1 MADTTERVTPAG
13 GVWTTLA
20 LSDGS
25 TIDIVVPPTGD
36 PIGDIIQRLGG
47 SFPPTFDLALGLTG
61 PDAVVLD
68 LGGHLGTFSLPAAA
82 RGHRVVAVEASPRNA
97 EFLRA
102 SARANGYDKLVVV
115 PVAVSDEPGTVRF
128 RPEGAWGQIADA
140 WAPGVVEVPARAV
153 LAILEDLAIERVDLV
168 KLDIE
173 GSELPAI
180 AGMAPLL
187 RGPDAPAIVYESN
200 AHTLRMFDATP
211 EDLIGVFAELG
222 YDNYL
227 IGNGELMPVTSE
239 SFQPDTCV
247 DYLAI
252 KGAFEPPPP
261 WTVRGPRT
269 ENELARTVAMES
281 SMDIVEARAQVAR
294 SLARA
299 PAWLLDRHDVQLT
312 LEALTLDPD
321 EAVARAA
328 SWWTAARPVP
338 GRDLAGVHAAL
349 RGLADQGRALHDRV
363 AHIRIRWGDR
373 P

>member
-1 MADTTERVTPAG
+1 MARTTERLTPAG
-13 GVWTTLA
+13 GLWATLA
-20 LSDGS
+20 LPDGRS
-25 TIDIVVPPTGD
+25 LEIVIPPTGD
-36 PIGDIIQRLGG
+36 NLGDHIQLTGG
-47 SFPPTFDLALGLTG
+47 YFPPTFGLALGLARPG
-61 PDAVVLD
+61 SVVLD

-82 RGHRVVAVEASPRNA
+82 QGCRVVAVEASPRNA

-102 SARANGYDKLVVV
+102 SARANGYDHLTVVG
-115 PVAVSDEPGTVRF
+115 VAVSDRPGTVRF
-128 RPEGAWGQIADA
+128 RPEGAWGQISEA
-140 WAPGVVEVPARAV
+140 WAPGVVEIEAKPVPT
-153 LAILEDLAIERVDLV
+153 ILEELGVDRVDLV

-187 RGPDAPAIVYESN
+187 RGADAPPVVYESN

-227 IGNGELMPVTSE
+227 IGNGELMPVTPE

-252 KGAFEPPPP
+252 KGAFEPPPG
-261 WTVRGPRT
+261 WVVRGPRT

-281 SMDIVEARAQVAR
+281 SLPVVEARAQVAR

-299 PAWLLDRHDVQLT
+299 PAWLLDRHDVELT
-312 LEALTLDPD
+312 LEALALDPD
-321 EAVARAA
+321 DAVARAA
-328 SWWTAARPVP
+328 SWWTAARPAP
-338 GRDLAGVHAAL
+338 GADLAGVHDAL

-363 AHIRIRWGDR
+363 AQIRIRWGAR